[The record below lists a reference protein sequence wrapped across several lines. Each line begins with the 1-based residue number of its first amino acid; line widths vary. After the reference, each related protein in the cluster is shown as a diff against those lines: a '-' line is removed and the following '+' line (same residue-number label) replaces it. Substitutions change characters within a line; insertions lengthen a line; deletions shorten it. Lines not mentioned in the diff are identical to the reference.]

1 MLTVTY
7 PTLLVFL
14 LSTGLTMA
22 DMQYQESTTSWP
34 QGFSNLKAVNM
45 LLRVVTEN
53 SWFCCDSGV
62 GQVWGRCGAVGQVWS
77 RCGAGVG
84 RLSDRQRLGLSWWVR
99 HKPAGDWPGHCQI
112 ITSQSVPMVTL
123 GGCALPMLG
132 RNTRCRQPSLP
143 SSETGVTVNRC
154 VH

>member
-22 DMQYQESTTSWP
+22 DMQYQESTISWP
-34 QGFSNLKAVNM
+34 QGFNNLKAVNM

-62 GQVWGRCGAVGQVWS
+62 GQVWDRCGAVGQVWGDC
-77 RCGAGVG
+77 RT
-84 RLSDRQRLGLSWWVR
+84 DRGKVCLDEFGTNQQVTGLVTARS
-99 HKPAGDWPGHCQI
+99 
-112 ITSQSVPMVTL
+112 SQ
-123 GGCALPMLG
+123 A
-132 RNTRCRQPSLP
+132 SLFP
-143 SSETGVTVNRC
+143 WL
-154 VH
+154 H

>member
-34 QGFSNLKAVNM
+34 QGSNNVKAVNM
-45 LLRVVTEN
+45 LLRVVHEN

-62 GQVWGRCGAVGQVWS
+62 EQWGRCGAIVGQTEARFVWTSSAQTS
-77 RCGAGVG
+77 R
-84 RLSDRQRLGLSWWVR
+84 
-99 HKPAGDWPGHCQI
+99 
-112 ITSQSVPMVTL
+112 
-123 GGCALPMLG
+123 
-132 RNTRCRQPSLP
+132 
-143 SSETGVTVNRC
+143 
-154 VH
+154 